1 MLRCSQG
8 VRGRGSAGASPAS
21 PSRCCPPTMKF
32 PLDPSIEEGRE
43 ETESAD
49 LVSGAQAK
57 RSDRTGHDASESGD
71 IPGWEKV
78 RARGVT
84 LAVAETAGGTRQ
96 SIGGVPR
103 RFPPSNDIASRSDSD
118 TSRLEYP
125 RKLRHHREQR
135 PSVLRG
141 GSWHALACGV
151 STFHY
156 LCPLA
161 SRGVLGEPIRSR
173 RINYGPLPA
182 LPRSTGGGK
191 EGAGSS
197 LATRGVGGESLGR
210 VEI

>member
-1 MLRCSQG
+1 MLRCSQV
-8 VRGRGSAGASPAS
+8 VRGRGSAGASP
-21 PSRCCPPTMKF
+21 SRCCAPTMKF
-32 PLDPSIEEGRE
+32 PLDPSIEERRE

-78 RARGVT
+78 RARGVA

-103 RFPPSNDIASRSDSD
+103 RFPPSNDIASQSDSD

-141 GSWHALACGV
+141 GSWHVDTLRRQHF
-151 STFHY
+151 S
-156 LCPLA
+156 LPLSA
-161 SRGVLGEPIRSR
+161 RF
-173 RINYGPLPA
+173 
-182 LPRSTGGGK
+182 PRSTGG
-191 EGAGSS
+191 ADP
-197 LATRGVGGESLGR
+197 LAENQLRPPPCPPPEYRWRERRSAVLTRY
-210 VEI
+210 